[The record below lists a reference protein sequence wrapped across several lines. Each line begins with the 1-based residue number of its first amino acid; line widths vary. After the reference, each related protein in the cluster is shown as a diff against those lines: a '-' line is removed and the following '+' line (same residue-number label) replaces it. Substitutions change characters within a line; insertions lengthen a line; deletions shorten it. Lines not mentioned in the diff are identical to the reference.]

1 MLALKQN
8 MCLLFIRLEI
18 AAWLLKVSRHD
29 RKLEAGF
36 LEDRLREMDYQ
47 QAQLTYRNRLCVTVH
62 KGNLYRI
69 VDITDTTADR
79 VTFEKG
85 GSTITVAQYFKDAY
99 DENVEGKQLVTAK
112 EARGGSR
119 LCYLPANLLRVI
131 AQTPQ
136 VRPPT

>member
-1 MLALKQN
+1 MT
-8 MCLLFIRLEI
+8 
-18 AAWLLKVSRHD
+18 RHD